1 MDELYWLLLL
11 LFSCSVMSITLQLQG
26 LQDTKLP
33 CPSPSPGVCSVS
45 CLLSW
50 WCHPTILSSVVPFSS
65 CLLSFPASGS
75 FPMSQFFTS
84 GCQMLQFQL
93 QNQSFQWIFRTDWI
107 PTRPARTNTLK
118 RCPFHHRGLK
128 CKSRKSRDT
137 RSNRKLWPWSTKW
150 SRAKAKSF
158 AKRTHWS

>member
-1 MDELYWLLLL
+1 MDELHWLL
-11 LFSCSVMSITLQLQG
+11 LFSCSVTSSTLQLQW
-26 LQDTKLP
+26 LQHIRLP

-45 CLLSW
+45 CLLSS
-50 WCHPTILSSVVPFSS
+50 WCHPTISSSIFPFSS

-84 GCQMLQFQL
+84 GGQILEFQL
-93 QNQSFQWIFRTDWI
+93 QHQCFQWIFRTDWR
-107 PTRPARTNTLK
+107 PTRPAGTNTPK
-118 RCPFHHRGLK
+118 WYPFHHRRHK

-137 RSNRKLWPWSTKW
+137 WSERKLWPWIMKW